1 MDLGIE
7 NRAALTKFSR
17 YYTIFTVVKIMENRE
32 NSTNSLISNP
42 LDPGLVTA
50 SLKTPERVW
59 MAILLLEQYPNSPN
73 IEEFSKISDLSYGF
87 ISKFAGILRDAGFM
101 AKGRTLKLLE
111 PSRLLDIIR
120 DVYFFEGNQVI
131 PYYVDGEPEAI
142 LKNFEDA
149 TEEYALTKM
158 CGSGL
163 IAPFV
168 RYQLID
174 FYIPNFEA
182 LDYWKEKLNLVDVEV
197 SGNINIVIPQNP
209 RILKQ
214 TQKIKNLNVV
224 NNIQL
229 YLDLYKYPAR
239 GREQAEHLR
248 EKVLKI

>member
-1 MDLGIE
+1 MMNLGIE
-7 NRAALTKFSR
+7 NRAQLTKYSR
-17 YYTIFTVVKIMENRE
+17 YRTIFTIVNIMENRE
-32 NSTNSLISNP
+32 YNKSTLPNP
-42 LDPGLVTA
+42 GQLTQA
-50 SLKTPERVW
+50 LKTPERFW
-59 MAILLLEQYPNSPN
+59 MVALLLNKTGAPTVH
-73 IEEFSKISDLSYGF
+73 EFAEASDLSAGF
-87 ISKFAGILRDAGFM
+87 VSKFANIMRDAGF
-101 AKGRTLKLLE
+101 LE
-111 PSRLLDIIR
+111 PGIRLNLINRGILLDLIR
-120 DVYFFEGNQVI
+120 DAYFFESNQVI
-131 PYYVDGEPEAI
+131 PYYAEGEPEAI
-142 LKNFEDA
+142 LKKFEDA

-174 FYIPNFEA
+174 FYIPNSEA

-214 TQKIKNLNVV
+214 TQQIKNLNVV

>member
-1 MDLGIE
+1 M
-7 NRAALTKFSR
+7 N
-17 YYTIFTVVKIMENRE
+17 NRE
-32 NSTNSLISNP
+32 NYKNNSISNP
-42 LDPGLVTA
+42 IDPKLVTA

-59 MAILLLEQYPNSPN
+59 MAILLLEQYPNCPN
-73 IEEFSKISDLSYGF
+73 VEEFSKVSDLSYGF

-120 DVYFFEGNQVI
+120 DIYFFESNHVI
-131 PYYVDGEPEAI
+131 PYYAKGEPEFI
-142 LKNFEDA
+142 LKKFKNA
-149 TEEYALTKM
+149 TEDYALTKM

-174 FYIPNFEA
+174 FYISNPEA
-182 LDYWKEKLNLVDVEV
+182 LDYWKTKLNLVDVEV

-214 TQKIKNLNVV
+214 AQQIKKLNVV